1 MKTKSP
7 IIIAPSILSADFSDL
22 KSQIALAEQAGADW
36 LHLDI
41 MDGHFVPNITFGPPV
56 ITAIR
61 KLTKLPFDT
70 HLMIENADHYIEAFH
85 EAGADHLTVHVEAC
99 THLHRTVSRIKELGM
114 LAGVCIN
121 PATPVSSLREILPYV
136 DLVLIM
142 SVNPGFGGQKFIPTS
157 PQKIREAADMI
168 KQRKPEVFLEVDG
181 GVDDTTAELV
191 VSAGANV
198 LVAGNYVFGKGKI
211 REAIE
216 LLRRK
221 GSAAML

>member
-1 MKTKSP
+1 MKQEST

-22 KSQIALAEQAGADW
+22 NSQIARAEQAGADW

-56 ITAIR
+56 IKAIR
-61 KLTKLPFDT
+61 KLTNLPFDT

-221 GSAAML
+221 GSAATL

>member
-1 MKTKSP
+1 MKRKSN
-7 IIIAPSILSADFSDL
+7 IVIAPSILAADFSEL
-22 KSQIALAEQAGADW
+22 KTQIALAEKAGADW
-36 LHLDI
+36 LHLDV

-56 ITAIR
+56 IKAIR

-70 HLMIENADHYIEAFH
+70 HLMIENADTYIEAFH
-85 EAGADHLTVHVEAC
+85 EAGADHITVHVEAC

-121 PATPVSSLREILPYV
+121 PATPVSSLKEILPYV

-168 KQRKPEVFLEVDG
+168 KQKKPDVFLEVDG
-181 GVDDTTAELV
+181 GIDDTTAELA

-221 GSAAML
+221 GSAATR